1 MWVINFIFSV
11 VMLLYLSKL
20 CFMYMMYGSWLKLK
34 KLGFVIVVFFFGVE
48 FDFVFRYVL
57 LIYVGKKR

>member
-1 MWVINFIFSV
+1 
-11 VMLLYLSKL
+11 
-20 CFMYMMYGSWLKLK
+20 MYGSWLKLK

-57 LIYVGKKR
+57 IIFVGKKR